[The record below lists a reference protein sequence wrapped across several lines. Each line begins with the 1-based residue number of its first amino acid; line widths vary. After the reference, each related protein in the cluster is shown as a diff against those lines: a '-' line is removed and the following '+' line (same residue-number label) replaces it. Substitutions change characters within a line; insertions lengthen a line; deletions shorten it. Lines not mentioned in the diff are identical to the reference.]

1 MPSSSDDSV
10 SRFARLM
17 ALAARE
23 GFATEDD
30 LRDPFCKD
38 LDHRDLV
45 ALGRTT
51 PEWPR
56 ERVLLQLGLDA
67 PATTPLG
74 AAARAWLAARPP
86 GWALMQR
93 RSPRP
98 REQGI
103 GGRTVTRFPT
113 PARGALELPS
123 GGVVSWGG
131 TTVVLSGAAAEVGR
145 WMHDDEVV
153 GAAAM
158 RDGGVVSFAYDG
170 SLARWSP
177 NGGLLD
183 RVAISDGDPIVDVL
197 DWSGQGMVAVS
208 SAGTMYLWRPG
219 DLEAARFSSECDGD
233 AAWRRT
239 GAVIVDDQLVS
250 FVSSDLIVRRYHDDP
265 EPDRLA
271 AHADTVVG
279 VIALGAGR
287 VLTWSDDRT
296 LRIWQVR
303 ERRVVAVLAGHT
315 GAVTGAAR
323 GDDGTIVSWGSDR
336 TARRWRADGT
346 LDATFEH
353 PARVARAAWLP
364 GGGVA
369 TLADDGVRAWV
380 ATEEV
385 HFWPVARPIDL
396 QVIGDQLAV
405 IAVEDPAIHVMVPSS
420 GASSTVV
427 AHGGPVLGIEAT
439 GVGLLSWS
447 QDGLVLRW
455 AGAVAIEA
463 VRSAPLGAVR
473 DLVLVAG
480 RAVTVHATG
489 RIATTD
495 LASGQ
500 VSWSADEPG
509 VDGVAVLDE
518 GRVVSWSAGA
528 VNVRRIAD
536 GELAA
541 QRTEEP
547 CGPTVVSRDG
557 LAVTRSRRAS
567 TRTAAIWRPGAAAV
581 VASLAVADG
590 WSGACWL
597 PGGDALLWSDEGRV
611 FRWQRDS
618 SELHGVDTAGFAVV
632 DIVALAGW
640 TAGVTDEGALLRV
653 DDAVAVMVLPV
664 SAAIEGAIASPRG
677 ELVAWSATGS
687 FQLLAATA
695 PDLQATQQ
703 GRGHRPAWVA
713 GAADGVVAIESDGAA
728 RYVSTRQSI
737 LIPDVPVQ
745 THSVAVTPDGS
756 ALVVVRG
763 DSLDLHRASDG
774 RHAGRWQSDV
784 ALRVHAVTIDRQAIV
799 ATSRGEVVA
808 VRLPPIR

>member
-1 MPSSSDDSV
+1 MSSSSDDSA
-10 SRFARLM
+10 SAFARLM

-23 GFATEDD
+23 GFAAGPA
-30 LRDPFCKD
+30 LHDPLCND
-38 LDHRDLV
+38 LDHRDLA
-45 ALGRTT
+45 ALGRAT

-74 AAARAWLAARPP
+74 AAARAWRAGQPP
-86 GWALMQR
+86 AWALLQR

-98 REQGI
+98 REQG
-103 GGRTVTRFPT
+103 GGARTVTRFPT

-123 GGVVSWGG
+123 GVVVSWGG
-131 TTVVLSGAAAEVGR
+131 TTVVVTGAAAEVGR
-145 WMHDDEVV
+145 WTHDDEVV
-153 GAAAM
+153 GAAALG
-158 RDGGVVSFAYDG
+158 DGTVVSFAYDG

-177 NGGLLD
+177 DGGFLD
-183 RVAISDGDPIVDVL
+183 RVTIADGDPIVDVL
-197 DWSGQGMVAVS
+197 DWSGQGLVAVS

-219 DLEAARFSSECDGD
+219 DLDVARFSSECDGD

-239 GAVIVDDQLVS
+239 GAVIVDDHLVT
-250 FVSSDLIVRRYHDDP
+250 FVSRDLIVRRYHDDP

-279 VIALGAGR
+279 VIALGDGR

-323 GDDGTIVSWGSDR
+323 GDDGTIVSWASDR
-336 TARRWRADGT
+336 TARRWRVDGT
-346 LDATFEH
+346 LDGTFEH
-353 PARVARAAWLP
+353 PARVVRAAWLP

-380 ATEEV
+380 ATHEV
-385 HFWPVARPIDL
+385 QFWLVARSIDL
-396 QVIGDQLAV
+396 RAIGDRLAV
-405 IAVEDPAIHVMVPSS
+405 IAAEDPAIHVMVPSS

-427 AHGGPVLGIEAT
+427 AHGGPVLGIET
-439 GVGLLSWS
+439 IGDCLLSWS
-447 QDGLVLRW
+447 QDGSVLRW
-455 AGAVAIEA
+455 EGSVTIEA
-463 VRSAPLGAVR
+463 ARPAPLGAVR

-480 RAVTVHATG
+480 RAITVHATG

-495 LASGQ
+495 LVSGQ

-509 VDGVAVLDE
+509 VDGVAALDE
-518 GRVVSWSAGA
+518 GRVLSWSADA

-557 LAVTRSRRAS
+557 LALTRSRRTS

-611 FRWQRDS
+611 FRWRPGS
-618 SELHGVDTAGFAVV
+618 SALHGVDTAGFTVV

-640 TAGVTDEGALLRV
+640 TAAVTEEGALLRV
-653 DDAVAVMVLPV
+653 EDAAAAAVLPV
-664 SAAIEGAIASPRG
+664 SDGIEGALASARG
-677 ELVAWSATGS
+677 ELIAWSATGA
-687 FQLLAATA
+687 FLVLAAAA
-695 PDLQATQQ
+695 PELQAKQQ

-728 RYVSTRQSI
+728 RYVSPRQSI
-737 LIPDVPVQ
+737 VIPDVPVQ

-763 DSLDLHRASDG
+763 DALDLHRATDG
-774 RHAGRWQSDV
+774 HHAGRWQADV
-784 ALRVHAVTIDRQAIV
+784 ALRVHAVTNDRQAIV
-799 ATSRGEVVA
+799 ATARGDVVA
-808 VRLPPIR
+808 VRLPSAG